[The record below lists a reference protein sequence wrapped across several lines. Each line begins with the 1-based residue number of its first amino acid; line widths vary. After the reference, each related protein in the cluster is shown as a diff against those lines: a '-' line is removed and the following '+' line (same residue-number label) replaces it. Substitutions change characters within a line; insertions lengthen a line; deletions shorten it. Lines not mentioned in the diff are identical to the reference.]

1 MIRMMMLLMMMMLIM
16 MLLLMMIML
25 LIPCVA
31 DAADRNMQSYSAQ
44 FTQVLLSGTTPDEIC
59 MPGTTAINMHTLI
72 R

>member
-1 MIRMMMLLMMMMLIM
+1 MLLMMMMLIM

-31 DAADRNMQSYSAQ
+31 DPVLLLIESFSTDLS
-44 FTQVLLSGTTPDEIC
+44 QVLISGTTPDEIC